1 MKQTKDMKYS
11 KEQNEILMKII
22 KKIGITKDKKRFKK
36 EELETEEIKNGIKEM
51 LEEIKKYYKMSNWRS
66 IKTWKE
72 QELNLIT
79 NILKYN
85 GIETIKVDRKRK
97 EGDGYKHYRE
107 YIFDIKEEIL
117 NKMI

>member
-1 MKQTKDMKYS
+1 MKETKDIKYS
-11 KEQNEILMKII
+11 KEQKEILMKII
-22 KKIGITKDKKRFKK
+22 KKIGITKDKERCKK
-36 EELETEEIKNGIKEM
+36 EELETEELKNGIKEM
-51 LEEIKKYYKMSNWRS
+51 VEEIKKYYKMSNWRS

-85 GIETIKVDRKRK
+85 GIDTIKVDRKRK
-97 EGDGYKHYRE
+97 EGEVYKHYRE

-117 NKMI
+117 D